1 MIPLYTPAQVRG
13 MDERAFARGVAS
25 LALMERAAGHLARAV
40 LAAGGR
46 GYGLRVGV
54 LAGTGNNG
62 GDGLAAARRLVDA
75 GAWPQVCIVGDADRL
90 SSDAAAQL
98 DRWRALGG
106 RVTDRPE
113 EALAGA
119 DVVVDCLLGTGAR
132 GAPRQPYA
140 SAVDDL
146 NAARARGAA
155 VVACDTPTGVDA
167 DTGAVPGG
175 AVDADV
181 TVTLG
186 ADKRGLQVWP
196 GRGHAG
202 RIVVGDLG
210 ICQADDEPAAHVLE
224 PADVAALVPPPDP
237 RAHKRSRGVVT
248 VLAGGPGM
256 SGAPTLVARG
266 AMAAGA
272 GLVTVATP
280 ASVRDLVAPT
290 VPEAVTLAL
299 PDDDPDAALTRL
311 VEQLSAADVLALGPG
326 LGVAEPTRTLVRRLV
341 AEAGVPIVC
350 DADGLNAFRH
360 EGAALADHAAPLVLT
375 PHERE
380 LTRLLGPEAPSDF
393 WQRRVTTAPETAAA
407 WDVTLVAKGPGSLT
421 AAPDGR
427 VWVNPTGGPALAT
440 AGTGDVLT
448 GMTAALMARRAAPES
463 VAAAVYLQGLAGD
476 LAAAD
481 KAVRSVT
488 ALDVAAAVPA
498 ALRAVEGGADNGM
511 CRR

>member
-1 MIPLYTPAQVRG
+1 MTPLYTPAQVRG
-13 MDERAFARGVAS
+13 MDERAFGRGVTS
-25 LALMERAAGHLARAV
+25 VALMERAAGHLARAV

-46 GYGLRVGV
+46 GYGLRVGI

-62 GDGLAAARRLVDA
+62 GDGLAAARRLLDA
-75 GAWPQVCIVGDADRL
+75 GAWPVACLVGDADRL
-90 SSDAAAQL
+90 SGDAATQL
-98 DRWRALGG
+98 ARWQALGG
-106 RVTDRPE
+106 RLVDHPGD
-113 EALAGA
+113 ALARA
-119 DVVVDCLLGTGAR
+119 DVAVDCLLGTGAR

-140 SAVDDL
+140 DAVSHLNAVGSSAVP
-146 NAARARGAA
+146 

-167 DTGAVPGG
+167 DTGATPGE
-175 AVDADV
+175 AVRADA

-186 ADKRGLQVWP
+186 ADKRGLHVWP

-202 RIVVGDLG
+202 RIVVGELG
-210 ICQADDEPAAHVLE
+210 IVDPADEPAARVLE
-224 PADVAALVPPPDP
+224 PADVAARVPPPDP

-299 PDDDPDAALTRL
+299 PEGDPDAAFAALS
-311 VEQLSAADVLALGPG
+311 EQLAAADVLALGPG
-326 LGVAEPTRTLVRRLV
+326 LGVAEPTRALVRRLV
-341 AEAGVPIVC
+341 AEAPVPVVC

-360 EGAALADHAAPLVLT
+360 EGEALAEHAAPLVLT

-380 LTRLLGPEAPSDF
+380 LTRLLGPRASPDAWE
-393 WQRRVTTAPETAAA
+393 QRVTTVPEIAAA
-407 WDVTLVAKGPGSLT
+407 WDATIVAKGPGSLT
-421 AAPDGR
+421 AAPDGG
-427 VWVNPTGGPALAT
+427 VWINPTGGPALAT

-448 GMTAALMARRAAPES
+448 GIVGALMAQSSAPES

-476 LAAAD
+476 LAAAGT
-481 KAVRSVT
+481 AVRSVT

-498 ALRAVEGGADNGM
+498 ALRTIEEA
-511 CRR
+511 

>member
-1 MIPLYTPAQVRG
+1 MTPLYTPAQVRG
-13 MDERAFARGVAS
+13 MDERAFGRGETS

-46 GYGLRVGV
+46 GYGLRVGI

-62 GDGLAAARRLVDA
+62 GDGLAAARRLLDA
-75 GAWPQVCIVGDADRL
+75 GAWPVVCLVGDAERL
-90 SSDAAAQL
+90 SGDAAAQL
-98 DRWRALGG
+98 TRWQALGG
-106 RVTDRPE
+106 RVVDQPGDALDR
-113 EALAGA
+113 A
-119 DVVVDCLLGTGAR
+119 DVAVDCLLGTGAR

-140 SAVDDL
+140 DAVADL
-146 NAARARGAA
+146 DTARAAA
-155 VVACDTPTGVDA
+155 TPVVACDTPTGVDA
-167 DTGAVPGG
+167 DTGAVPGE
-175 AVDADV
+175 AVRADT

-186 ADKRGLQVWP
+186 ADKRGLHVWP

-202 RIVVGDLG
+202 RIVVGELG
-210 ICQADDEPAAHVLE
+210 IVDSGDEPAAHVLE
-224 PADVAALVPPPDP
+224 PADVATLVPAPDP

-299 PDDDPDAALTRL
+299 PEGDPDAAFAALS
-311 VEQLSAADVLALGPG
+311 EQLATADVLALGPG
-326 LGVAEPTRTLVRRLV
+326 LGVAEPMRTLVRRLV
-341 AEAGVPIVC
+341 AEAELPVVC

-375 PHERE
+375 PHQRE
-380 LTRLLGPEAPSDF
+380 LTRLLGPQASPDVWE
-393 WQRRVTTAPETAAA
+393 QRVTTVPETAAA
-407 WDVTLVAKGPGSLT
+407 WDATIVAKGPGSLT

-448 GMTAALMARRAAPES
+448 GIVGALLTHSAAPDS

-476 LAAAD
+476 LAAAET
-481 KAVRSVT
+481 AVHSVT
-488 ALDVAAAVPA
+488 ALDVAAAVPT
-498 ALRAVEGGADNGM
+498 ALRAIEEA
-511 CRR
+511 